1 MKGRLLI
8 VDDETLKVVE
18 NDLIWGAKI
27 PKLAEDKMWQKTIT
41 DIVGDMLNI
50 CPGDY
55 VILWKRATK
64 LEESVFIG
72 VYRVISVPYIDITP
86 LRFEADKGIQI
97 TNYPYRVSLE
107 IAYNFINNITEYSFI
122 NDINIK
128 NDIWTV
134 IGKKVKG
141 NSRASIPIT
150 NEIISIFIKKF
161 INNNNEWSFNE
172 VNTERYNINSEN
184 AIVLDLSNKYYTDS
198 TINSLDASMLLEKY
212 LNSYSLDY
220 IPIVD
225 INGEKCKYELGLYA
239 IFNQEIRKRILNNN
253 VTSILNNIIDE
264 NENIEWYANYL
275 PYGLEGKEIDYMI
288 STSIDGVNTSKIIL
302 IEFMKDKL
310 DKDHIDRAI
319 LYSNWVNKVI
329 CKDSNLVETILIS
342 NKVDLNLKE
351 YCNDLKKSNNIR
363 RISAFSYKINLEE
376 LKLELEFS
384 I

>member
-1 MKGRLLI
+1 MKGRLLV

-27 PKLAEDKMWQKTIT
+27 PKLDKEKMWQKTVT
-41 DIVGDMLNI
+41 DIVADMLNI

-64 LEESVFIG
+64 LGESIFRGI
-72 VYRVISVPYIDITP
+72 YRVISVPYIDITP
-86 LRFEADKGIQI
+86 LSFEINKGIQI

-107 IAYNFINNITEYSFI
+107 IAYDFVNSITEYSFI

-134 IGKKVKG
+134 IGKKVKR

-161 INNNNEWSFNE
+161 INNNSEWSFNE
-172 VNTERYNINSEN
+172 VNTERYNINSEK
-184 AIVLDLSNKYYTDS
+184 AIVLDLSNKYYIDS
-198 TINSLDASMLLEKY
+198 IINSLDPSMLLEKY
-212 LNSYSLDY
+212 LESYSLDY

-225 INGEKCKYELGLYA
+225 KSGENFKYELGLYA
-239 IFNQEIRKRILNNN
+239 IFNQEIRERILNNN
-253 VTSILNNIIDE
+253 ITSIVNNIIDY

-288 STSIDGVNTSKIIL
+288 SISIDGVNTSKIIL

-363 RISAFSYKINLEE
+363 RISAFR
-376 LKLELEFS
+376 KL